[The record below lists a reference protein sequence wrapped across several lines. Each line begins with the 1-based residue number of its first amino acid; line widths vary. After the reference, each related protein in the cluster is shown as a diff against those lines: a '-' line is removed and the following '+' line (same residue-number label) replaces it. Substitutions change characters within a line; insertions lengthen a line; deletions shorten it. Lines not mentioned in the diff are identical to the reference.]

1 MLVCYLQ
8 LCCKRRI
15 FAQNKP
21 EMDKH
26 TVSLKAKRL
35 QSAGIVLSLLCAVH
49 CMALPLL
56 LMAGSFA
63 AVSVLSNPWMEL
75 GLLPVGFAIA
85 GWVLYKDYR
94 LHSRKMPLL
103 TPAWR
108 AARSTRSCC
117 GRGGVNFPLSFIY
130 WRGRIAGYGGS
141 VCQFQGSQSILRALS
156 CTVLNFYL
164 ILLPV
169 SSLSFKCSSCV
180 YIRII

>member
-1 MLVCYLQ
+1 MVCYLQ

-103 TPAWR
+103 LFMFGVVAGVVGLIFHFHLFIGVGALLVM
-108 AARSTRSCC
+108 AAQFA
-117 GRGGVNFPLSFIY
+117 NF
-130 WRGRIAGYGGS
+130 R
-141 VCQFQGSQSILRALS
+141 VH
-156 CTVLNFYL
+156 
-164 ILLPV
+164 
-169 SSLSFKCSSCV
+169 KV
-180 YIRII
+180 YCAH